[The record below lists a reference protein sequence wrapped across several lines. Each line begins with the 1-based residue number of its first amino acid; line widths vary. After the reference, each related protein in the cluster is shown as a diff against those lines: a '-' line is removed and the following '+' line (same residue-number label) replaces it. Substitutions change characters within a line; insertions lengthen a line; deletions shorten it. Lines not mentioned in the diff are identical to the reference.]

1 MKYLIF
7 TVFFMAM
14 IHTASTQNIKPLQ
27 ACWNKQVKPLEA
39 ACLAMSYTESLNEL
53 EHSFEPWQQT
63 HYTGSG
69 TVWYTKDSF
78 SKSDSI
84 ASGKRQYYSK
94 TEYNQ
99 SGLCFM
105 DYGDETVFPVTQA
118 MSASY
123 MVKTARYNPAM
134 LIHYF
139 QQKNVEAEAN
149 NTGPVDT
156 YKAVIHKTIVTLFI
170 RKADHLLLK
179 VTALSDDDLFGDVLT
194 TFNYEDYQTS
204 NGLFYPGTVV
214 IEKLN
219 SKIRDEVRITKT
231 RLLKDI
237 PKLLEKPANYALLED
252 KAEDARVEIEKYSD
266 HIYFLEL
273 KHVQTR
279 VLLVEFKDF
288 LFVSEAPLSSA
299 NGELII
305 KEAKKIAP
313 GKPIRYFSFSHY
325 HPHPLGGVRA
335 FVHEGA
341 SIICTDAN
349 EAYVNYIVKA
359 PRSLNPDAL
368 QKNPKPLNL
377 KTLKDSLTIT
387 DGSYQL
393 QIHLIGK
400 KSAHTVDFLVYYFPS
415 EKMLFES
422 DLVWI
427 PETGAMKPAGD
438 RQLGLYNAMKEL
450 GLTVSKV
457 VQSWPVGAY
466 GMKTMIPY
474 ADLEKSV
481 QLK

>member
-1 MKYLIF
+1 MKLVIP
-7 TVFFMAM
+7 TVFFIAM
-14 IHTASTQNIKPLQ
+14 IHTASAQHAKQLQ
-27 ACWNKQVKPLEA
+27 ECWNKQVKPLEA
-39 ACLAMSYTESLNEL
+39 ACLAMSYTETLNEL

-63 HYTGSG
+63 LYTGAG
-69 TVWYTKDSF
+69 TVWYTKDCF

-84 ASGKRQYYSK
+84 ATGKRQYHSK
-94 TEYNQ
+94 TEYGQ
-99 SGLCFM
+99 SNLLFI
-105 DYGDETVFPVTQA
+105 DYGDENLFPVTQA
-118 MSASY
+118 MSAAY

-139 QQKNVEAEAN
+139 HQKNIEA
-149 NTGPVDT
+149 GPDHNPSFST

-194 TFNYEDYQTS
+194 TFNYEDYKTS
-204 NGLFYPGTVV
+204 NGLFYPGSVV
-214 IEKLN
+214 IEKIN
-219 SKIRDEVRITKT
+219 SKIRDEVKITKVEQ
-231 RLLKDI
+231 LKDI

-252 KAEDARVEIEKYSD
+252 KAEDTQVAVEKYSD

-325 HPHPLGGVRA
+325 HPHPIGGVRA

-341 SIICTDAN
+341 GIICTDAN
-349 EAYVNYIVKA
+349 EEYVNYLVKA
-359 PRSLNPDAL
+359 PRTLNPDAL
-368 QKNPKPLNL
+368 QKEPKPLNL
-377 KTLKDSLTIT
+377 KKLKDSLTIT
-387 DGSYQL
+387 DDNYPL

-400 KSAHTVDFLVYYFPS
+400 KSEHTVDFLVYYFPS
-415 EKMLFES
+415 ENMVFES

-427 PETGAMKPAGD
+427 PEKGDMKPAGA
-438 RQLGLYNAMKEL
+438 RQAGLYNAMKDL
-450 GLTVSKV
+450 GLKVTTV

-466 GMKTMIPY
+466 GMKTIIPF